1 MSADKIKDPAPSSG
15 EVSRQASSAGEPL
28 LTLDDLPVAGPLE
41 ELRATHE
48 KKARMHA
55 ELAEAEGLKQVA
67 RAYEL
72 ARAKL
77 EAVLAAPG
85 RPAPASQRD
94 VPAGS

>member
-1 MSADKIKDPAPSSG
+1 MSADKVEDLAPSSG
-15 EVSRQASSAGEPL
+15 EVPRQASSAGEPL
-28 LTLDDLPVAGPLE
+28 LALDGLPLAGPLE

-55 ELAEAEGLKQVA
+55 ELAEEEGSKQVA

-77 EAVLAAPG
+77 EAVLAAPR

-94 VPAGS
+94 AAAGS